1 MCIAVF
7 GKIIKVNGNKATT
20 DFNGARKEINISLLP
35 EKAKPDDKILVHAGF
50 AIQFLRP

>member
-1 MCIAVF
+1 MCLASQ
-7 GKIIKVNGNKATT
+7 GKIIGINEDKATI

-35 EKAKPDDKILVHAGF
+35 EKAKPGDKVLVHAGF